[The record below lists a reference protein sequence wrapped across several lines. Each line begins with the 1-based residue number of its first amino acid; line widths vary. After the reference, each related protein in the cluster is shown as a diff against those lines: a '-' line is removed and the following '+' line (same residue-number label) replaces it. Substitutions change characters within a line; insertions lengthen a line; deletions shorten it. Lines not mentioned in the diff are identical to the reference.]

1 MPARQQAAALGLLA
15 LATQLRVALGSCEFV
30 EGNCICTSAAGVEWD
45 LTALQSN
52 NIQTT
57 GDTQPGCSLCTGD
70 WTYTFAICGNAAQ
83 QTGTGCISTAQ
94 RNAFRVDQSTL
105 ERCEYMGQ
113 DAETGV
119 PLTVTD
125 LTDGVD
131 GVSIQ
136 YTDTIRTMTLNIRCE
151 TPYGT
156 APEPLGPGSGSN
168 DVVLTWYSGEVC
180 LGGGGNGW
188 LIVILMSVAA
198 GIYVGG
204 GIGYVKRQ
212 QPDAPLS
219 LEIHP
224 HIHHWREVPGL
235 VSDGIYFSRVKLATN
250 VEFLAFL
257 APKDQPGGGYSDID
271 DGRAGGSGEKQL
283 LKSDMGEQESKTS
296 KPRPTAK
303 PNPKKVVAASSE
315 DDSSGSDESSSDDE
329 GDKKDPVE

>member
-1 MPARQQAAALGLLA
+1 MRALRGRRRSGALGLLA
-15 LATQLRVALGSCEFV
+15 VASQLHMAAGTCEEV
-30 EGNCICTSAAGVEWD
+30 DGQCICTSTAGVEWD
-45 LTALQSN
+45 LTAIQSN

-70 WTYTFAICGNAAQ
+70 WTYTFAICGNALQ
-83 QTGTGCISTAQ
+83 QTGTGCVSTAQ
-94 RNAFRVDQSTL
+94 RNAFRTDESTL
-105 ERCEYMGQ
+105 VRCEYMGQ

-125 LTDGVD
+125 LTDVD

-136 YTDTIRTMTLNIRCE
+136 YTDTTRTMTVNIRCE

-156 APEPLGPGSGSN
+156 APEPLGVGTGSN
-168 DVVLTWYSGEVC
+168 DVVLDWYTDAVC
-180 LGGGGNGW
+180 IAGGGNGW

-198 GIYVGG
+198 GLYVGG

-219 LEIHP
+219 LEMHP

-235 VSDGIYFSRVKLATN
+235 VSDGIYFSRVTLATN

-257 APKDQPGGGYSDID
+257 APEGGGGYSDID
-271 DGRAGGSGEKQL
+271 EGSAGGSDEKQL
-283 LKSDMGEQESKTS
+283 LKPNDAGRTS
-296 KPRPTAK
+296 KPRPQAK
-303 PNPKKVVAASSE
+303 PNPKTVQAESSE
-315 DDSSGSDESSSDDE
+315 EDSSGSDESSDDE
-329 GDKKDPVE
+329 GGGKDPVE